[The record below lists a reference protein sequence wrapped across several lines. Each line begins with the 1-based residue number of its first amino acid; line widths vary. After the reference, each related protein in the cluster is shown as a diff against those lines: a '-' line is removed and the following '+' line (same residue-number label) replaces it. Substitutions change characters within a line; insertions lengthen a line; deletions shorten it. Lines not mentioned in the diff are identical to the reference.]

1 MLDEDER
8 TAWEDAYRAAH
19 KPPREPDQRST
30 GWFGT
35 AGSIAAGLIA
45 LWALHAWA
53 PG

>member
-1 MLDEDER
+1 MEDHER
-8 TAWEDAYRAAH
+8 AAWEDAYKAAH
-19 KPPREPDQRST
+19 RTPRPSEEPGR

-53 PG
+53 PS